1 MSPQRVSHRAR
12 ITWSAAHLNC
22 GLPACTET
30 TDPSWLLDATPS
42 VDAGWSLVCLFHQS
56 PRDQG
61 NPSEARV
68 HFLVD
73 DAPHHILK
81 PGASLRLFERA
92 TKDFATVEILE

>member
-1 MSPQRVSHRAR
+1 MTSRLVSHRAR
-12 ITWSAAHLNC
+12 ITWSVAHVKC
-22 GLPACTET
+22 GLPDCTET

-42 VDAGWSLVCLFHQS
+42 VDEGWSLVCLFDQS
-56 PRDQG
+56 PCDQG

-73 DAPHHILK
+73 NAPHHALK

-92 TKDFATVEILE
+92 TKDLATVEILE